1 MPPSSSTPEP
11 IGLFDEVLAR
21 GGVREATGDRAW
33 LQAMLDAEAGLAWAL
48 ADAEVIEAS
57 AAEAIN
63 AACRAER
70 FVVADLATRAAASGN
85 PVVPLVR
92 ALTDAVAAPAAG
104 HVHRGATSQDIIDT
118 AMMLIARDALD
129 VLIEDLAGA
138 ADEAARLARTHRDLA
153 MPARTL
159 LQQAVPTTFGCRA
172 AGWMTGLDT
181 VATRLRSVRASGLPV
196 QLGGAAGTLASL
208 GDAGPRVVA
217 AFARRV
223 GLIEPVLPWHTVRT
237 PVGEL
242 AGTLG
247 VTAGVCGKIAR
258 DVTLLAQTEV
268 GEVSEGVQGRGGSST
283 MPHKH
288 NPVAAIAT
296 VAAATT
302 APGLVSTLLTA
313 MTAELERAAG
323 AWHAEWMAWTDLL
336 RVTGSAAAW
345 LRDCLTNLDVHAD
358 RMRANL
364 ALTGGA
370 VLAQRVVTALTDE
383 MGRLE
388 AHDLVRRASNRAA
401 ARSTDLFTELSAMP
415 QVSEVC
421 GRDELRRLL
430 DPDDAVGTAAALV
443 DRALARRA

>member
-1 MPPSSSTPEP
+1 M
-11 IGLFDEVLAR
+11 AHY
-21 GGVREATGDRAW
+21 
-33 LQAMLDAEAGLAWAL
+33 
-48 ADAEVIEAS
+48 
-57 AAEAIN
+57 
-63 AACRAER
+63 
-70 FVVADLATRAAASGN
+70 
-85 PVVPLVR
+85 LVR
-92 ALTDAVAAPAAG
+92 ARPAAAEGAAAAP
-104 HVHRGATSQDIIDT
+104 VPRGATSQDIIDT

-181 VATRLRSVRASGLPV
+181 AATRLRSIRASGLPV

-237 PVGEL
+237 PVAEL
-242 AGTLG
+242 AGMLG
-247 VTAGVCGKIAR
+247 VAAGVCGKIAR

-383 MGRLE
+383 MAADDR
-388 AHDLVRRASNRAA
+388 ADLYATLGEELRTELLDAIDEEESRDIRQLLAYPDSSAGSLMTPSPMRSMIAPSWSAETGAA
-401 ARSTDLFTELSAMP
+401 DPQLGKAYGFVTDLLPAGAVKPVVRAPATI
-415 QVSEVC
+415 
-421 GRDELRRLL
+421 GLR
-430 DPDDAVGTAAALV
+430 PD
-443 DRALARRA
+443 R